1 VADPTSRS
9 AARLATLVA
18 LPIAVLAG
26 LLSLWKFGAFDGP
39 AAPAPTPTAPAT
51 GPVSLPAPSLAAQPA
66 AVCRGVIAHLPAE
79 VNGAARR
86 PVSAGTD
93 QNAAY
98 GEPPITL
105 ACGAVQPAVAPL
117 DAVYPLSGV
126 CFVPVSGPSS
136 TVWTTVDRQVPVAVT
151 VPGPAAGSAQSVI
164 PFAAA
169 IDAGDPP
176 KTDVPAGCTNYATP
190 TT

>member
-1 VADPTSRS
+1 MADPTSRS

-18 LPIAVLAG
+18 LPIALVAG

-39 AAPAPTPTAPAT
+39 AAPGPTPTVPAT
-51 GPVSLPAPSLAAQPA
+51 GPVSLPAPSLGAEPA
-66 AVCRGVIAHLPAE
+66 AVCRAVIDHLPPD

-86 PVSAGTD
+86 PVIAGAN

-105 ACGAVQPAVAPL
+105 ACGAVQPSVAPL
-117 DAVYPLSGV
+117 DSVYPLSGV
-126 CFVPVSGPSS
+126 CFAPVSGPSG
-136 TVWTTVDRQVPVAVT
+136 TVWTTVDRQVPVAIT

-164 PFAAA
+164 PFAVA

-176 KTDVPAGCTNYATP
+176 KSAVPAGCTNYATP
-190 TT
+190 TR